1 MNRAPSAGYQVFFG
15 LSRGPAVYRMAPA
28 SLAGGG
34 VGGGGLGLGVLE
46 DRIGQ
51 VREATVDPL
60 EVRQQVEVDG
70 AGFVGLGKSGVETS
84 KMPITQLLLVLVDP
98 FLVA

>member
-1 MNRAPSAGYQVFFG
+1 MNRAPSRGSQVIFA
-15 LSRGPAVYRMAPA
+15 LCRGVVVDWMASA

-34 VGGGGLGLGVLE
+34 VGGGVLGLGVLE

-70 AGFVGLGKSGVETS
+70 AGFVGLGKSGVETG
-84 KMPITQLLLVLVDP
+84 KMPITQLMLVLVDP
-98 FLVA
+98 LLVA

>member
-1 MNRAPSAGYQVFFG
+1 M
-15 LSRGPAVYRMAPA
+15 
-28 SLAGGG
+28 SLAGRR

-60 EVRQQVEVDG
+60 EVCQQVEVDG
-70 AGFVGLGKSGVETS
+70 AGFVGLGKTGVETS
-84 KMPITQLLLVLVDP
+84 KMPITQLVFVLVDP
-98 FLVA
+98 LLVA